1 MAVAPQTT
9 LPSRSKYGASISKP
23 FLGIR
28 VVVFAFL
35 GVGPHSVKYLAEYG
49 AEVIKIEPQSGD
61 SLRNLIINGRMPI
74 GPENYCWE
82 LTSRNKKSI
91 SLNLKDAKAQNIL
104 LDLVKEAD
112 VFITNMPF
120 PIRKKLKITAEDI
133 MPHNERIIYAS
144 LTGYGEVGP
153 DADRTAYDSMAW
165 WARSGLMDFVRPS
178 NNSPVAW
185 STPGMGDHPTGMALY
200 GAIMT
205 ALYKRE
211 RTGGGSE
218 VSTSLM
224 SNGAWANGVFI
235 QAALMDVEFPDR
247 PEPLPR
253 HPFYDFYTTKDEREF
268 ALGMINSRIEWP
280 KLADILDR
288 KDWIDRE
295 LFDFENPFDNAD
307 ILRAELSDEFKNRK
321 LKEVDDLLR
330 NSAVTYGVLGR
341 TTDHR
346 EDSQFLETET
356 LVPLEHES
364 FEDLY
369 TVNSPFNIVGE
380 NKINF
385 SRAPKIGEHTE
396 QVLTEM
402 GYERSDLEELKSEN
416 SIYWPEKKG

>member
-1 MAVAPQTT
+1 MTIKSDHLLEGIKVIDAASFIAG
-9 LPSRSKYGASISKP
+9 PSAATIMSD
-23 FLGIR
+23 
-28 VVVFAFL
+28 
-35 GVGPHSVKYLAEYG
+35 YG

-61 SLRNLIINGRMPI
+61 SLRNLIVNGRMPE
-74 GPENYCWE
+74 GSEDYCWE

-91 SLNLKDAKAQNIL
+91 SLNLKDLKAQKIL
-104 LDLVKEAD
+104 IDLVKEAD

-120 PIRKKLKITAEDI
+120 PIRTKLKITAEDI
-133 MPHNERIIYAS
+133 MPHNEKIIYAS

-211 RTGGGSE
+211 KTGKGSE

-224 SNGAWANGVFI
+224 ANGAWANGVFI
-235 QAALMDVEFPDR
+235 QAALMDVEFPER

-288 KDWIDRE
+288 KDWIDRD
-295 LFDFENPFDNAD
+295 LFDFGNPFENAD
-307 ILRAELSDEFKNRK
+307 LLRTELSNEFKIRS
-321 LKEVDDLLR
+321 LKEIDELLR
-330 NSAVTYGVLGR
+330 NSGVTYGVLGR

-346 EDSQFLETET
+346 EDLQFLETET
-356 LVPLEHES
+356 LVPLDHES
-364 FEDLY
+364 FDKLY
-369 TVNSPFNIVGE
+369 TVNSPFHIHGE
-380 NKINF
+380 KKINF
-385 SRAPKIGEHTE
+385 SRAPKIGEHTK
-396 QVLTEM
+396 QVLELL
-402 GYERSDLEELKSEN
+402 GYGESELEKLKKEN
-416 SIYWPEKKG
+416 SIYWPEK

>member
-1 MAVAPQTT
+1 LNTKSDHLLEGIKVIDAASFIAG
-9 LPSRSKYGASISKP
+9 PSAATIMSD
-23 FLGIR
+23 
-28 VVVFAFL
+28 
-35 GVGPHSVKYLAEYG
+35 YG

-91 SLNLKDAKAQNIL
+91 SLNLKDVKAQNIL

-120 PIRKKLKITAEDI
+120 PIRKKLKITAKDI

-211 RTGGGSE
+211 RTGEGSE

-268 ALGMINSRIEWP
+268 ALGMINYRIEWP

-321 LKEVDDLLR
+321 LKEVDELLR

-402 GYERSDLEELKSEN
+402 GYERSDLEELKNEN

>member
-1 MAVAPQTT
+1 LSIRSDHLLEGIKVIDAASFIAG
-9 LPSRSKYGASISKP
+9 PSAATIMSD
-23 FLGIR
+23 
-28 VVVFAFL
+28 
-35 GVGPHSVKYLAEYG
+35 YG

-61 SLRNLIINGRMPI
+61 SLRNLIVNGRMPE
-74 GPENYCWE
+74 GSEDYCWE

-91 SLNLKDAKAQNIL
+91 SLNLKDLKAQKIL
-104 LDLVKEAD
+104 IDLVKEAD

-120 PIRKKLKITAEDI
+120 PIRTKLKITAEDI
-133 MPHNERIIYAS
+133 MPHNEKIIYAS

-211 RTGGGSE
+211 RTGKGSE

-224 SNGAWANGVFI
+224 ANGAWANGVFI
-235 QAALMDVEFPDR
+235 QAALMDVEFPER

-253 HPFYDFYTTKDEREF
+253 HPFYDFYKTKDEREF

-288 KDWIDRE
+288 KDWIDRD
-295 LFDFENPFDNAD
+295 LFDFGNPFENAD
-307 ILRAELSDEFKNRK
+307 LLRSELSDEFKIRS
-321 LKEVDDLLR
+321 LKEIDELLR
-330 NSAVTYGVLGR
+330 NSGVTYGVLGR

-346 EDSQFLETET
+346 EDLQFLETET
-356 LVPLEHES
+356 LVPLDHES
-364 FEDLY
+364 FDKLY
-369 TVNSPFNIVGE
+369 TVNSPFHIQGE
-380 NKINF
+380 KKINF
-385 SRAPKIGEHTE
+385 SRAPKIGEHTK
-396 QVLTEM
+396 QVLELL
-402 GYERSDLEELKSEN
+402 GYGESELEKLKKEN
-416 SIYWPEKKG
+416 SIYWPEK

>member
-1 MAVAPQTT
+1 MNAKSDHLLEGIKVIDAASFIAG
-9 LPSRSKYGASISKP
+9 PSAATIMSD
-23 FLGIR
+23 
-28 VVVFAFL
+28 
-35 GVGPHSVKYLAEYG
+35 YG

-280 KLADILDR
+280 KLAEILDR

-295 LFDFENPFDNAD
+295 LFDFENPFENAD

-321 LKEVDDLLR
+321 LKEVDELLR

-402 GYERSDLEELKSEN
+402 GYERSDLEELKNEN

>member
-1 MAVAPQTT
+1 MSIRSDHLLEGIKVIDAASFIAG
-9 LPSRSKYGASISKP
+9 PSAATIMSD
-23 FLGIR
+23 
-28 VVVFAFL
+28 
-35 GVGPHSVKYLAEYG
+35 YG

-61 SLRNLIINGRMPI
+61 SLRNLIINGRMPE
-74 GPENYCWE
+74 GSEDYCWE

-91 SLNLKDAKAQNIL
+91 SLNLKDLKAQKIL
-104 LDLVKEAD
+104 IDLVKEAD

-120 PIRKKLKITAEDI
+120 PIRTKLKITAEDI
-133 MPHNERIIYAS
+133 MPHNEKIIYAS

-211 RTGGGSE
+211 RTGKGSE

-224 SNGAWANGVFI
+224 ANGAWANGVFI
-235 QAALMDVEFPDR
+235 QAALMDVEFPER

-288 KDWIDRE
+288 KDWMDRD
-295 LFDFENPFDNAD
+295 LFDFGNPFENAD
-307 ILRAELSDEFKNRK
+307 LLRSELSDEFKIRS
-321 LKEVDDLLR
+321 LKEIDELLR
-330 NSAVTYGVLGR
+330 NSGVTYGVLGR

-346 EDSQFLETET
+346 EDLQFLETET
-356 LVPLEHES
+356 LVPLDHES
-364 FEDLY
+364 FDKLY
-369 TVNSPFNIVGE
+369 TVNSPFHIQGE
-380 NKINF
+380 KKINF
-385 SRAPKIGEHTE
+385 SRAPKIGEHTK
-396 QVLTEM
+396 QVLELL
-402 GYERSDLEELKSEN
+402 GYGESELEKLKKEN
-416 SIYWPEKKG
+416 SIYWPEK

>member
-1 MAVAPQTT
+1 MSIRSDHLLEGIKVIDAASFIAG
-9 LPSRSKYGASISKP
+9 PSAATIMSD
-23 FLGIR
+23 
-28 VVVFAFL
+28 
-35 GVGPHSVKYLAEYG
+35 YG

-61 SLRNLIINGRMPI
+61 SLRNLIVNGRMPE
-74 GPENYCWE
+74 GSEDYCWE

-91 SLNLKDAKAQNIL
+91 SLNLKDLKAQKIL
-104 LDLVKEAD
+104 NDLVKEAD

-120 PIRKKLKITAEDI
+120 PIRTKLKITAEDI
-133 MPHNERIIYAS
+133 MPHNEKIIYAS

-211 RTGGGSE
+211 RTGKGSE

-224 SNGAWANGVFI
+224 ANGAWANGVFI
-235 QAALMDVEFPDR
+235 QAALMDVEFPER

-288 KDWIDRE
+288 KDWIDRG
-295 LFDFENPFDNAD
+295 LFDFGNPFENAD
-307 ILRAELSDEFKNRK
+307 LLRSELSDEFKIRS
-321 LKEVDDLLR
+321 LKEIDELLR
-330 NSAVTYGVLGR
+330 NSGVTYGVLGR

-346 EDSQFLETET
+346 EDLQFLETET
-356 LVPLEHES
+356 LVPLDHES
-364 FEDLY
+364 FDKLY
-369 TVNSPFNIVGE
+369 TVNSPFHIQGE
-380 NKINF
+380 KKINF
-385 SRAPKIGEHTE
+385 SRAPKIGEHTK
-396 QVLTEM
+396 QVLELL
-402 GYERSDLEELKSEN
+402 GYGESELEKLKKEN
-416 SIYWPEKKG
+416 SIYWPEK

>member
-1 MAVAPQTT
+1 
-9 LPSRSKYGASISKP
+9 
-23 FLGIR
+23 
-28 VVVFAFL
+28 
-35 GVGPHSVKYLAEYG
+35 
-49 AEVIKIEPQSGD
+49 
-61 SLRNLIINGRMPI
+61 
-74 GPENYCWE
+74 
-82 LTSRNKKSI
+82 
-91 SLNLKDAKAQNIL
+91 
-104 LDLVKEAD
+104 
-112 VFITNMPF
+112 
-120 PIRKKLKITAEDI
+120 
-133 MPHNERIIYAS
+133 
-144 LTGYGEVGP
+144 
-153 DADRTAYDSMAW
+153 
-165 WARSGLMDFVRPS
+165 
-178 NNSPVAW
+178 
-185 STPGMGDHPTGMALY
+185 
-200 GAIMT
+200 
-205 ALYKRE
+205 
-211 RTGGGSE
+211 
-218 VSTSLM
+218 M

-288 KDWIDRE
+288 KDWIDRG

-321 LKEVDDLLR
+321 LKEVDELLR

-364 FEDLY
+364 FENLY
-369 TVNSPFNIVGE
+369 TVNSPFHIVGE
-380 NKINF
+380 KKINF

-396 QVLTEM
+396 QVLAKM
-402 GYERSDLEELKSEN
+402 GYERSDLEKLKNEN

>member
-1 MAVAPQTT
+1 MNTKSDHLLEGIKVIDAASFIAG
-9 LPSRSKYGASISKP
+9 PSAATIMSD
-23 FLGIR
+23 
-28 VVVFAFL
+28 
-35 GVGPHSVKYLAEYG
+35 YG

-91 SLNLKDAKAQNIL
+91 SLNLKDVKAQNIL

-133 MPHNERIIYAS
+133 MPHNESIIYAS

-211 RTGGGSE
+211 RTGEGSE

-307 ILRAELSDEFKNRK
+307 ILRAELSDEFKNRE
-321 LKEVDDLLR
+321 LKEVDELLR

-402 GYERSDLEELKSEN
+402 GYERSDLEELKNEN

>member
-1 MAVAPQTT
+1 MNTKSDHLLEGIKVIDAASFIAG
-9 LPSRSKYGASISKP
+9 PSAATIMSD
-23 FLGIR
+23 
-28 VVVFAFL
+28 
-35 GVGPHSVKYLAEYG
+35 YG

-91 SLNLKDAKAQNIL
+91 SLNLKDVKAQNIL

-133 MPHNERIIYAS
+133 MPHNDRIIYAS

-211 RTGGGSE
+211 RTGEGSE

-321 LKEVDDLLR
+321 LKEVDELLR

-402 GYERSDLEELKSEN
+402 GYERSDLEELKNEN

>member
-1 MAVAPQTT
+1 MSIRSDHLLEGIKVIDAASFIAG
-9 LPSRSKYGASISKP
+9 PSAATIMSD
-23 FLGIR
+23 
-28 VVVFAFL
+28 
-35 GVGPHSVKYLAEYG
+35 YG

-61 SLRNLIINGRMPI
+61 SLRNLIVNGRMPE
-74 GPENYCWE
+74 GSEDYCWE

-91 SLNLKDAKAQNIL
+91 SLNLKDLKAQKIL
-104 LDLVKEAD
+104 IDLVKEAD
-112 VFITNMPF
+112 VFVTNMPF
-120 PIRKKLKITAEDI
+120 PIRTKLKITAEDI
-133 MPHNERIIYAS
+133 MPHNEKIIYAS

-211 RTGGGSE
+211 RTGKGSE

-224 SNGAWANGVFI
+224 ANGAWANGVFI
-235 QAALMDVEFPDR
+235 QAALMDVEFPER

-288 KDWIDRE
+288 KDWIDRD
-295 LFDFENPFDNAD
+295 LFDFGNPFENAD
-307 ILRAELSDEFKNRK
+307 LLRSELSDEFKIRS
-321 LKEVDDLLR
+321 LKEIDELLR
-330 NSAVTYGVLGR
+330 NSGVTYGVLGR

-346 EDSQFLETET
+346 EDLQFLETET
-356 LVPLEHES
+356 LVPLDHES
-364 FEDLY
+364 FDKLY
-369 TVNSPFNIVGE
+369 TVNSPFHIQGE
-380 NKINF
+380 KKINF
-385 SRAPKIGEHTE
+385 SRAPKIGEHTK
-396 QVLTEM
+396 QVLELL
-402 GYERSDLEELKSEN
+402 GYGESELEKLKKEN
-416 SIYWPEKKG
+416 SIYWPEK

>member
-1 MAVAPQTT
+1 LNTKSDHLLEGIKVIDAASFIAG
-9 LPSRSKYGASISKP
+9 PSAATIMSD
-23 FLGIR
+23 
-28 VVVFAFL
+28 
-35 GVGPHSVKYLAEYG
+35 YG

-61 SLRNLIINGRMPI
+61 SLRNLITNGRMPI

-91 SLNLKDAKAQNIL
+91 SLNLKDVKAQNIL

-133 MPHNERIIYAS
+133 MPHNESIIYAS

-211 RTGGGSE
+211 RTGEGSE

-321 LKEVDDLLR
+321 LKEVDELLR

-402 GYERSDLEELKSEN
+402 GYERSDLEELKNEN

>member
-1 MAVAPQTT
+1 MSIRSDHLLEGIKVIDAASFIAG
-9 LPSRSKYGASISKP
+9 PSAATIMSD
-23 FLGIR
+23 
-28 VVVFAFL
+28 
-35 GVGPHSVKYLAEYG
+35 YG

-61 SLRNLIINGRMPI
+61 SLRNLIVNGRMPE
-74 GPENYCWE
+74 GSEDYCWE

-91 SLNLKDAKAQNIL
+91 SLNLKDLKAQKIL
-104 LDLVKEAD
+104 IDLVKEAD

-120 PIRKKLKITAEDI
+120 PIRTKLKITAEDI
-133 MPHNERIIYAS
+133 MPHNEKIIYAS

-211 RTGGGSE
+211 KTGKGSE

-224 SNGAWANGVFI
+224 ANGAWANGVFI
-235 QAALMDVEFPDR
+235 QAALMDVEFPER

-253 HPFYDFYTTKDEREF
+253 HPFYDFYTTKDERKF

-288 KDWIDRE
+288 KDWMDRD
-295 LFDFENPFDNAD
+295 LFDFGNPFENAD
-307 ILRAELSDEFKNRK
+307 LLRSELSDEFKIRS
-321 LKEVDDLLR
+321 LKEIDELLR
-330 NSAVTYGVLGR
+330 NSGVTYGVLGR

-346 EDSQFLETET
+346 EDLQFLETET
-356 LVPLEHES
+356 LVPLDHES
-364 FEDLY
+364 FDKLY
-369 TVNSPFNIVGE
+369 TVNSPFHIQGE
-380 NKINF
+380 KKINF
-385 SRAPKIGEHTE
+385 SRAPKIGEHTKQILE
-396 QVLTEM
+396 LL
-402 GYERSDLEELKSEN
+402 GYGESELEKLKKEN
-416 SIYWPEKKG
+416 SIYWPEK

>member
-1 MAVAPQTT
+1 M
-9 LPSRSKYGASISKP
+9 
-23 FLGIR
+23 
-28 VVVFAFL
+28 
-35 GVGPHSVKYLAEYG
+35 
-49 AEVIKIEPQSGD
+49 
-61 SLRNLIINGRMPI
+61 
-74 GPENYCWE
+74 
-82 LTSRNKKSI
+82 
-91 SLNLKDAKAQNIL
+91 NLKDVKAQNIL

-211 RTGGGSE
+211 RTGEGSE

-321 LKEVDDLLR
+321 LKEVDELLR

-402 GYERSDLEELKSEN
+402 GYERSDLEELKNEN

>member
-1 MAVAPQTT
+1 LNAKSDHLLEGIKVIDAASFIAG
-9 LPSRSKYGASISKP
+9 PSAATIMSD
-23 FLGIR
+23 
-28 VVVFAFL
+28 
-35 GVGPHSVKYLAEYG
+35 YG

-211 RTGGGSE
+211 RTGEGSE

-321 LKEVDDLLR
+321 LKEVDELLR

-402 GYERSDLEELKSEN
+402 GYERSDLEELKNEN

>member
-1 MAVAPQTT
+1 LSIRSDHLLEGIKVIDAASFIAG
-9 LPSRSKYGASISKP
+9 PSAATIMSD
-23 FLGIR
+23 
-28 VVVFAFL
+28 
-35 GVGPHSVKYLAEYG
+35 YG

-61 SLRNLIINGRMPI
+61 SLRNLIVNGRMPE
-74 GPENYCWE
+74 GSEDYCWE

-91 SLNLKDAKAQNIL
+91 SLNLKDLKAQKIL
-104 LDLVKEAD
+104 IDLVKEAD

-120 PIRKKLKITAEDI
+120 PIRTKLKITAEDI
-133 MPHNERIIYAS
+133 MPHNEKIIYAS

-211 RTGGGSE
+211 RTGKGSE

-224 SNGAWANGVFI
+224 ANGAWANGVFI
-235 QAALMDVEFPDR
+235 QAALMDVEFPER

-253 HPFYDFYTTKDEREF
+253 HPFYDFYTTKDERKF

-288 KDWIDRE
+288 KDWMDRD
-295 LFDFENPFDNAD
+295 LFDFGNPFENAD
-307 ILRAELSDEFKNRK
+307 LLRSELSDEFKIRS
-321 LKEVDDLLR
+321 LKEIDELLR
-330 NSAVTYGVLGR
+330 NSGVTYGVLGR

-346 EDSQFLETET
+346 EDLQFLETET
-356 LVPLEHES
+356 LVPLDHES
-364 FEDLY
+364 FDKLY
-369 TVNSPFNIVGE
+369 TVNSPFHIQGE
-380 NKINF
+380 KKINF
-385 SRAPKIGEHTE
+385 SRAPKIGEHTKQILE
-396 QVLTEM
+396 LL
-402 GYERSDLEELKSEN
+402 GYGESELEKLKKEN
-416 SIYWPEKKG
+416 SIYWPEK